1 MSNNFKKERTADSPI
16 YLKDNSYLKPKEMF
30 KFIERLSFKKK
41 KKKFLSLD
49 VGCAGGNF
57 LHFLKKKNPQSEF
70 CGMDP
75 ISDLVKKAKNYV
87 PNCRFYKKSVL
98 NPKSWQSKIYD
109 KVFMVGVHP
118 IFDDFTIPL
127 KNIISW
133 TKPKGEIYICDM
145 FNPFPVDVFIYY
157 RMSKDIK
164 KNKLESGWNNFSIE
178 SFSNFL
184 KKDKRVKSFSFT
196 KFDIPFDLKRQ
207 KDPVRSWTIKEK
219 NKKRL
224 MINGLGLIQNQCLLK
239 ITLN

>member
-1 MSNNFKKERTADSPI
+1 
-16 YLKDNSYLKPKEMF
+16 
-30 KFIERLSFKKK
+30 
-41 KKKFLSLD
+41 
-49 VGCAGGNF
+49 
-57 LHFLKKKNPQSEF
+57 
-70 CGMDP
+70 MDP

-164 KNKLESGWNNFSIE
+164 KNNPSKL
-178 SFSNFL
+178 
-184 KKDKRVKSFSFT
+184 
-196 KFDIPFDLKRQ
+196 
-207 KDPVRSWTIKEK
+207 
-219 NKKRL
+219 
-224 MINGLGLIQNQCLLK
+224 
-239 ITLN
+239 

>member
-1 MSNNFKKERTADSPI
+1 
-16 YLKDNSYLKPKEMF
+16 
-30 KFIERLSFKKK
+30 
-41 KKKFLSLD
+41 
-49 VGCAGGNF
+49 
-57 LHFLKKKNPQSEF
+57 
-70 CGMDP
+70 MDP
-75 ISDLVKKAKNYV
+75 ISDLVYKAKNYV
-87 PNCRFYKKSVL
+87 PDCKFYKKSVL
-98 NPKSWQSKIYD
+98 NPRSWKSKIYD

-164 KNKLESGWNNFSIE
+164 KDKLESGWNNFSIE

-184 KKDKRVKSFSFT
+184 KTNKRVKSFSFT
-196 KFDIPFDLKRQ
+196 KFDMPFDLKKQ

-239 ITLN
+239 IILN